1 MNTDVVATS
10 NRDLSESQKIAI
22 SSLEAW
28 LEQWLGR
35 ALPIYM
41 HAFHAF
47 MGIVRDKKGGSDDI
61 TVEASIFYEA
71 LIVTREFTGSTDH
84 IDILFE
90 LVVPLPVADEFYP
103 YVTELD
109 LILADIESRCVCV
122 EGEMCVAK
130 EDLVELVKI
139 AVKLV
144 AELGAEFSKLVEKF
158 IKPFNEF
165 MQDFDKSIV
174 INYVDG
180 EYHLL
185 LKQEFEDLE
194 VKNQRLVKENQK
206 LLYTRSPSRSDTQVY
221 VVSDKSDLVEYI
233 RSRWSRELILTKQ
246 SEESLLDAGYRD
258 IKKLI
263 SVFDILAE
271 DFYPV
276 YESSQRLEPVI
287 DKLQDINAEFKP
299 KLSDKAKGRHLVF
312 EREYKGKLADF
323 DRHICLG
330 SSRDSQHCFRLH
342 FEFDEEESVIVVHHA
357 GDHLPMSDD

>member
-1 MNTDVVATS
+1 MNTDVVTTPK
-10 NRDLSESQKIAI
+10 RDLSESQKIAI

-28 LEQWLGR
+28 LEQWLSR

-41 HAFHAF
+41 SAFHAF

-61 TVEASIFYEA
+61 AVEASIFYDA
-71 LIVTREFTGSTDH
+71 LMVTRELTSSTEN
-84 IDILFE
+84 IDLF
-90 LVVPLPVADEFYP
+90 F
-103 YVTELD
+103 D
-109 LILADIESRCVCV
+109 LILPMPVSDELLPHVHTVDEVLADIESRCISIEGVVCV
-122 EGEMCVAK
+122 ASEDIIDLIKVIVEAISELGK
-130 EDLVELVKI
+130 ELSELVE
-139 AVKLV
+139 A
-144 AELGAEFSKLVEKF
+144 F
-158 IKPFNEF
+158 IHPFNEF
-165 MQDFDKSIV
+165 MKDFDKSIA

-185 LKQEFEDLE
+185 LHQEFEDLGE
-194 VKNQRLVKENQK
+194 RVERLEKEKQK
-206 LLYTRSPSRSDTQVY
+206 LLHTRSPSRSDIQVY
-221 VVSDKSDLVEYI
+221 VVSDKNDLVKYI
-233 RSRWSRELILTKQ
+233 RNRWSREIILTKQ
-246 SEESLLDAGYRD
+246 AEESLLDAGYRD

-276 YESSQRLEPVI
+276 YELSQRLEPAM
-287 DKLQDINAEFKP
+287 DKLKDINAEFKP

-330 SSRDSQHCFRLH
+330 TSRDTQHCFRLH